1 MFRTIRGQL
10 LLMAIVTLAGLMLLG
25 GVAIQAARRGAAQL
39 AELNAQAVEPMILIQ
54 SVERKVKEVRFRM
67 AGVALGQLPSV
78 GSANHLKEVQASL
91 PSEWA
96 RLLAM
101 GTAQSLPAKERG
113 LLAKIDKGMGPLAAL
128 MERLQQA
135 YQDDQISTVKAILE
149 DDWPLMHSGVVKP
162 LEGFI
167 PYFQG
172 QTGLALEQAS
182 QAARRSMLIVIT
194 LGLSVLAGIG
204 LAQSYLQFR
213 ITRQIRAAK
222 ETVGAIARFDLT
234 QPIQPRGQDEI
245 ASLLRDLASMQ
256 TRLREVVSQ
265 ARDSA
270 ANLMRQSDGLAG
282 ASDRVAAASRTQA
295 ESSGGMAASIHEL
308 STAIAQMR
316 EHSSASRDL
325 AQDSGDMSR
334 EGRQVIQDAAG
345 EMVAIAE
352 GARSASALVTEL
364 AELSTE
370 ISDIVKVI
378 RDISDQT
385 HLLALNAAIES
396 AHAGAHG
403 RGFSVVAEEVRKLAE
418 RTSTSTT
425 EIAGIIA
432 RIQGGTSRAESSM
445 KANVVRADKG
455 EALAVQ
461 AGAAIEKIEAR
472 AGQVVRSVQEIQL
485 ALSEQT
491 SAAQDVAKRVEAIA
505 QLTEDNSSASQI
517 TSQNAEQVSHL
528 ARGLNALVADFK
540 V

>member
-1 MFRTIRGQL
+1 MV
-10 LLMAIVTLAGLMLLG
+10 MAILTLAGLLLLG
-25 GVAIQAARRGAAQL
+25 GMAIQAARGGVTLL
-39 AELNAQAVEPMILIQ
+39 ADLNTQAVEPLILVQ

-67 AGVALGQLPSV
+67 AGVALGQLPTV
-78 GSANHLKEVQASL
+78 GSANHLKEVQATL
-91 PSEWA
+91 PPEWT
-96 RLLAM
+96 RLRAM
-101 GTAQSLPAKERG
+101 AAAQSLPTKERE
-113 LLAKIDKGMGPLAAL
+113 LLAKIDQGMGPLAAL
-128 MERLQQA
+128 MEKLQQA
-135 YQDDQISTVKAILE
+135 YQDDRIATVKAILE

-167 PYFQG
+167 PYYQAQSGF
-172 QTGLALEQAS
+172 ALEQATE
-182 QAARRSMLIVIT
+182 AARRSMVIILT

-204 LAQSYLQFR
+204 LAQAYLQFR
-213 ITRQIRAAK
+213 ITRQMRAAK
-222 ETVGAIARFDLT
+222 EAVGAIARFDLT

-270 ANLMRQSDGLAG
+270 SNLMRQSDGLAG

-316 EHSSASRDL
+316 EHSSASQDL
-325 AQDSGDMSR
+325 AQDSGAMSR

-352 GARSASALVTEL
+352 GARGASALVTEL

-396 AHAGAHG
+396 AHAGTHG

-418 RTSTSTT
+418 RTSTSTA

-461 AGAAIEKIEAR
+461 AGAAIEKIEAQ

-505 QLTEDNSSASQI
+505 QVTEDNSSASQI
-517 TSQNAEQVSHL
+517 TSQNAEQVSRL
-528 ARGLNALVADFK
+528 ARGLNDLVADFK